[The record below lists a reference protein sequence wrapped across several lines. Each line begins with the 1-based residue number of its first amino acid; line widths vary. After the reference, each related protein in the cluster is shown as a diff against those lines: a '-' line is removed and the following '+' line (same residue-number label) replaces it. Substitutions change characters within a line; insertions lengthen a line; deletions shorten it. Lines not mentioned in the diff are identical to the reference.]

1 MINRLDL
8 NRDNLVPQ
16 SKDKKIEEIGIAD
29 LKLSMQEIAM
39 AEVIDF
45 TCKFEK
51 KGKLLKHRWSIS
63 DEVGKVYNLGMV

>member
-39 AEVIDF
+39 VEVIDF
-45 TCKFEK
+45 TCKLEK
-51 KGKLLKHRWSIS
+51 KGKLLKHRWSVYG
-63 DEVGKVYNLGMV
+63 EVGKVYDLDVV